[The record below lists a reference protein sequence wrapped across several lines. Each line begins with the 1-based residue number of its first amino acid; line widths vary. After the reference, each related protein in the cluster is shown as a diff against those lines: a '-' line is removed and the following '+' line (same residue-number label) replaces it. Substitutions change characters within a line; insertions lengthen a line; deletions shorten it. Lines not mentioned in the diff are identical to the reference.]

1 LAEYERVL
9 DEAAAAD
16 ARAAA
21 ARVRLAELEDVRWQR
36 EAEVETRSREL
47 AAASAGHD
55 ALEREWMAWSTAAGF
70 GINTLPELVLERVAA
85 LEAAQ
90 GALAA
95 FETAA
100 REVCAAESTIAVW
113 EARARAAVTPQ
124 HPWAEEQPSGIAL
137 IERVLAVQVQR
148 EAPEQIRRE
157 ELRAC
162 AARVAAAEAEVAHC
176 REHVASLLRASGA
189 TDEADLTRRR
199 AAAQQRRAL
208 LRAIA
213 EDDAAIRDRLGGAV
227 GMDVLES
234 GAVESWQQAAAVADH
249 DIRVLEEHRDRLVD
263 DEGQART
270 ARRELEES
278 PEVAALESEWAALMA
293 ELGDAVHGWRELAAA
308 SGLIEVAWETFER
321 TQQSPVLR
329 AASQTFATVTA
340 GRYERIVQDAEGEA
354 LLVREGGRWKQVD
367 ELSRST
373 REQLY
378 LSIRLGLAR
387 ELAQRGVALPL
398 MLDDVLVNFDSER
411 ARRMAAVLATVA
423 REQQVLFVTC
433 HAELRDLLVQFGLA
447 ARVIELPSG

>member
-1 LAEYERVL
+1 
-9 DEAAAAD
+9 
-16 ARAAA
+16 
-21 ARVRLAELEDVRWQR
+21 LAELEDVRGQR
-36 EAEVETRSREL
+36 EVEVEGRAREL
-47 AAASAGHD
+47 TDASAARDG
-55 ALEREWMAWSTAAGF
+55 LERECMAWAAAAGF
-70 GINTLPELVLERVAA
+70 GINALPELVLERVAA

-113 EARARAAVTPQ
+113 EARARAVLTPL
-124 HPWAEEQPSGIAL
+124 HRWAEEQPSGIAL

-148 EAPEQIRRE
+148 EAPEHIRRE

-189 TDEADLTRRR
+189 IDEADLHRRR
-199 AAAQQRRAL
+199 TAAQQRRAL
-208 LRAIA
+208 QRAIA
-213 EDDAAIRDRLGGAV
+213 EDEAAIGDQLGGHA
-227 GMDVLES
+227 GMDVLGA
-234 GAVESWQQAAAVADH
+234 GAVESWREAAAAADE
-249 DIRVLEEHRDRLVD
+249 DIHLLNEHLDRLVD
-263 DEGQART
+263 EEQQVRA
-270 ARRELEES
+270 ACRELEES
-278 PEVAALESEWAALMA
+278 PEVAALESEWAASMA
-293 ELGDAVHGWRELAAA
+293 ELGDAVQGWRELAAA
-308 SGLIEVAWETFER
+308 SGLIEEAWETFER

-329 AASQTFATVTA
+329 AAAQTFATVTA
-340 GRYERIVQDAEGEA
+340 GRYDRIVQDANAEA
-354 LLVREGGRWKQVD
+354 LLVRERGRWKQVD

-433 HAELRDLLVQFGLA
+433 HAELRDLLVQYGSA